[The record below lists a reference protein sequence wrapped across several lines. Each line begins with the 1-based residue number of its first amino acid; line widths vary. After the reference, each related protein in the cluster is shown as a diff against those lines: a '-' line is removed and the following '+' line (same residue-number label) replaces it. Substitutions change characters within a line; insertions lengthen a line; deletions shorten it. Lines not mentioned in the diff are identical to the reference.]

1 MLCAQ
6 QPSGGYVPYFLNLC
20 QALRR
25 IEKEPFGQHKVIL
38 NVLKSII
45 SGVVA
50 GPARMQSADAGD
62 PSKARPGAL
71 QTLQERE
78 RSRRLLDRLT

>member
-1 MLCAQ
+1 M
-6 QPSGGYVPYFLNLC
+6 
-20 QALRR
+20 RR
-25 IEKEPFGQHKVIL
+25 IEKKPLGLHKIIL

-71 QTLQERE
+71 QTLQERQ